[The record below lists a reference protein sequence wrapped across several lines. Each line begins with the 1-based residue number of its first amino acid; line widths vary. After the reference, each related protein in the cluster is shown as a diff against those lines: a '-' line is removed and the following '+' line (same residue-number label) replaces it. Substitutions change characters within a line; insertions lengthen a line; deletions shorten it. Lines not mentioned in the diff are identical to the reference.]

1 MTDIELKE
9 LKDRLWHSADI
20 LRAGAHLAANKYGQ
34 PILGLIFL
42 RYADILFKQH
52 KEEIESEFAK
62 LKGTRRSR
70 TLKDISIEKC
80 GFYLPECAYFD
91 KINDAP
97 DDAEKA
103 TLVKNAMQAIE
114 DENERMQGVLPKEV
128 YAQLVPEEEPELLS
142 KIVRIF
148 KDIPENC
155 TVDIFG
161 EISNLTNFVEE
172 DLYLFYQFYLPPGYK
187 IDNENEDYQLY
198 VSQNLESEVRPN
210 LKSITQ
216 VYTYHFSES
225 GLTDTLRRKV
235 TLAPINGAVIE
246 PRAIEVMIPVERMV
260 LRTQKVHV
268 SVRNMPPN
276 VNVIVFPSVV
286 EVTYRAPM
294 SYFNNNNKNNAI
306 TAVVDYNSIN
316 INTPGNKVELMVGE
330 VPGAFEN
337 VSLELDSVEYIIEKH

>member
-1 MTDIELKE
+1 MGLLDRFIGWCHKIPGENIRSKSVIQYLAFVCISCALWCMVTFNSTISMDIEIPVEVTSCPANVHFLSNVPDTLTVNVSNRGTAFLKYLFMPAPRLE
-9 LKDRLWHSADI
+9 LKFSDYCDGSGNFRVEPAQLKKAIANTLSRTTVINSVLPGDISARYTD
-20 LRAGAHLAANKYGQ
+20 LPGKLVPVVLDMDLAAAPSHTLNGVVERSNDSVLVYG
-34 PILGLIFL
+34 
-42 RYADILFKQH
+42 D
-52 KEEIESEFAK
+52 
-62 LKGTRRSR
+62 
-70 TLKDISIEKC
+70 
-80 GFYLPECAYFD
+80 
-91 KINDAP
+91 
-97 DDAEKA
+97 
-103 TLVKNAMQAIE
+103 
-114 DENERMQGVLPKEV
+114 
-128 YAQLVPEEEPELLS
+128 S
-142 KIVRIF
+142 K
-148 KDIPENC
+148 
-155 TVDIFG
+155 T
-161 EISNLTNFVEE
+161 
-172 DLYLFYQFYLPPGYK
+172 
-187 IDNENEDYQLY
+187 
-198 VSQNLESEVRPN
+198 